1 MTRVVE
7 NAGRALAEKAPYIQ
21 TITIGGT
28 GAQVLVEGIDYTTG
42 SSLLNS
48 STLVDNLTN
57 AAKQALGGQPDV
69 WHIHNHSLGKHPS
82 LCATVNRLAAEGTG
96 ILLHIHDF
104 AEDGRPTNHQLLQK
118 GEEGI
123 DKLYPIAPHI
133 HYAALNHRDF
143 QFLKNIGVPNTNL
156 HSLPNP
162 VYSPELPKSKPDL
175 GIVADHLFLYPVRA
189 VRRKNLG
196 ELALWASIAPKGHF
210 FASSLGPTNP
220 QFLPIYRQWQTLASE
235 LNIPLELG
243 INDRLGVS
251 FPQLVAAADTLIT
264 TSLAEGFGLAF
275 LEPWAMQKPLVGR
288 NLHEIT
294 GDFVQ
299 NGIHLEHLYNR
310 LEVPASWIDQNALG
324 KKLTAALDAYFKQYG
339 KNLPE
344 GATET
349 ALDSILIEGK
359 LDFGRLD
366 EHDQLQII
374 RKASKSP
381 EALPKLPKSPAII
394 EKQANHVTENYN
406 LPIYAKRLESIY
418 QTIANS
424 KQDTVSFLDPE
435 KMLKQFLDP
444 ARFSFLRN

>member
-1 MTRVVE
+1 MRVATLHYHYKPGGVTRVVE

-118 GEEGI
+118 GEDGI
-123 DKLYPIAPHI
+123 GKLYPIAPHI
-133 HYAALNHRDF
+133 HYAALSHRDF
-143 QFLKNIGVPNTNL
+143 EFLKNIGVPNTNL

-175 GIVADHLFLYPVRA
+175 GIMADHLFLYPVRA

-243 INDRLGVS
+243 INDRLGIS
-251 FPQLVAAADTLIT
+251 F
-264 TSLAEGFGLAF
+264 
-275 LEPWAMQKPLVGR
+275 
-288 NLHEIT
+288 
-294 GDFVQ
+294 
-299 NGIHLEHLYNR
+299 
-310 LEVPASWIDQNALG
+310 
-324 KKLTAALDAYFKQYG
+324 
-339 KNLPE
+339 
-344 GATET
+344 
-349 ALDSILIEGK
+349 
-359 LDFGRLD
+359 
-366 EHDQLQII
+366 
-374 RKASKSP
+374 
-381 EALPKLPKSPAII
+381 
-394 EKQANHVTENYN
+394 
-406 LPIYAKRLESIY
+406 
-418 QTIANS
+418 
-424 KQDTVSFLDPE
+424 
-435 KMLKQFLDP
+435 
-444 ARFSFLRN
+444 